1 MQPACARLSFYKIAT
16 YYYYPGWWEG
26 GTANHFNLEKWNKL
40 PKNCQAIFTGYDWP
54 TRPRKLRWG
63 RHLERFYFPSMA
75 SGVSLLSDPL
85 WWRERAMSDQHRNT
99 DQAFLQRQRKRLEEL
114 QRQLQRSEDT
124 AAQELSRRADQ
135 GREARELEE
144 DAQDLAEREIDEA
157 VQRHDDRR
165 LRAVKRAL
173 RKIEEG
179 TYGLSDLSGAPIPAA
194 RLQAI
199 PEALLT
205 VEEEAQ
211 AEKRQR

>member
-1 MQPACARLSFYKIAT
+1 
-16 YYYYPGWWEG
+16 
-26 GTANHFNLEKWNKL
+26 
-40 PKNCQAIFTGYDWP
+40 
-54 TRPRKLRWG
+54 
-63 RHLERFYFPSMA
+63 
-75 SGVSLLSDPL
+75 
-85 WWRERAMSDQHRNT
+85 MSDQHRNT
-99 DQAFLQRQRKRLEEL
+99 DHAFLQRQRKRLEEL
-114 QRQLQRSEDT
+114 QRQLQRSEGS
-124 AAQELSRRADQ
+124 AAQELTRRADQ

-173 RKIEEG
+173 QKIEEG
-179 TYGLSDLSGAPIPAA
+179 TYGLSDLSGAPIPTA

-205 VEEEAQ
+205 VDEEAQ

>member
-1 MQPACARLSFYKIAT
+1 
-16 YYYYPGWWEG
+16 
-26 GTANHFNLEKWNKL
+26 
-40 PKNCQAIFTGYDWP
+40 
-54 TRPRKLRWG
+54 
-63 RHLERFYFPSMA
+63 
-75 SGVSLLSDPL
+75 
-85 WWRERAMSDQHRNT
+85 MSDQHRNT
-99 DQAFLQRQRKRLEEL
+99 DHAFLQRQQKRLEEL
-114 QRQLQRSEDT
+114 QRQLQRSEGS
-124 AAQELSRRADQ
+124 AALELSRRADQ
-135 GREARELEE
+135 RREARELEE

>member
-1 MQPACARLSFYKIAT
+1 
-16 YYYYPGWWEG
+16 
-26 GTANHFNLEKWNKL
+26 
-40 PKNCQAIFTGYDWP
+40 
-54 TRPRKLRWG
+54 
-63 RHLERFYFPSMA
+63 
-75 SGVSLLSDPL
+75 
-85 WWRERAMSDQHRNT
+85 MSDQHRNT

-135 GREARELEE
+135 RREARELEE

>member
-1 MQPACARLSFYKIAT
+1 
-16 YYYYPGWWEG
+16 
-26 GTANHFNLEKWNKL
+26 
-40 PKNCQAIFTGYDWP
+40 
-54 TRPRKLRWG
+54 
-63 RHLERFYFPSMA
+63 
-75 SGVSLLSDPL
+75 
-85 WWRERAMSDQHRNT
+85 MSDQHRNT
-99 DQAFLQRQRKRLEEL
+99 DHTFLQRQQKRLEEL
-114 QRQLQRSEDT
+114 QRQLQRSEGS

-173 RKIEEG
+173 QKIEEG